1 MTLNTEYLQ
10 RCLETL
16 EKSYSMNKAV
26 LRRSA
31 SRLARLTFNGIQAKA
46 RFCLGMP
53 QFARAELRAVRF
65 PLEKQFT
72 GLFCSAECWLPLA
85 KQFTGLFCSAEC
97 HSKDSRA

>member
-31 SRLARLTFNGIQAKA
+31 SLNREPWRLR
-46 RFCLGMP
+46 CLI
-53 QFARAELRAVRF
+53 R
-65 PLEKQFT
+65 
-72 GLFCSAECWLPLA
+72 
-85 KQFTGLFCSAEC
+85 
-97 HSKDSRA
+97 HSKGSLA

>member
-31 SRLARLTFNGIQAKA
+31 SLNREPWRLRCLIRHSKGSLTFLIAS
-46 RFCLGMP
+46 L
-53 QFARAELRAVRF
+53 
-65 PLEKQFT
+65 
-72 GLFCSAECWLPLA
+72 
-85 KQFTGLFCSAEC
+85 
-97 HSKDSRA
+97 SRTLKNYIVIYDRQP